1 MARAEVPLF
10 ATDTDSTPQP
20 FPLPPFSTENG
31 WFNGY
36 EHWTRGGN
44 RGILGHTKA
53 LQEVVVLVVFGGGS
67 GEAGEWGHC
76 ELNKKV
82 WCASMQVCC
91 VVVVSPVSL
100 TRSLHMDI

>member
-20 FPLPPFSTENG
+20 FPFPPFSTENG

-36 EHWTRGGN
+36 EHWTRGGDG
-44 RGILGHTKA
+44 GILGHTKA

-67 GEAGEWGHC
+67 GEAGEGGHC
-76 ELNKKV
+76 ESNKKCSV
-82 WCASMQVCC
+82 RVCRC

-100 TRSLHMDI
+100 ARSLHMDI

>member
-1 MARAEVPLF
+1 
-10 ATDTDSTPQP
+10 TDTDPTPQP

-36 EHWTRGGN
+36 EHRPRWGN

-67 GEAGEWGHC
+67 GEAGKRGHC
-76 ELNKKV
+76 ESSKK
-82 WCASMQVCC
+82 MVC
-91 VVVVSPVSL
+91 V
-100 TRSLHMDI
+100 